1 MTAPA
6 NLALR
11 AFYIL
16 AGIALIVY
24 SIVLSSS
31 RMVIYA
37 PVIFGILLIIQGI
50 SGA

>member
-16 AGIALIVY
+16 AGIALLIY
-24 SIVLSSS
+24 SLMEVSGRTS
-31 RMVIYA
+31 YFGPA
-37 PVIFGILLIIQGI
+37 IFGVLLILQGI
-50 SGA
+50 SGG

>member
-16 AGIALIVY
+16 SGIALIVY
-24 SIVLSSS
+24 SFVLSSS

-37 PVIFGILLIIQGI
+37 PVIFGVLLIIQGI

>member
-1 MTAPA
+1 VTAA
-6 NLALR
+6 ASLVLR

-16 AGIALIVY
+16 AGVALIVY
-24 SIVLSSS
+24 SVVESSS

-37 PVIFGILLIIQGI
+37 PAIFGVLLMIQGI

>member
-1 MTAPA
+1 MTAPT

-24 SIVLSSS
+24 SFAMSSS
-31 RMVIYA
+31 RMLIYA
-37 PVIFGILLIIQGI
+37 PVIFGVLLIIQGI
-50 SGA
+50 SGT

>member
-1 MTAPA
+1 MTAPS

-24 SIVLSSS
+24 SFVLSSS
-31 RMVIYA
+31 RMIIYA